1 MHHPAGRVATAVLYC
16 KTPERGGATTFTK
29 ADVFINPKP
38 GMATFFSYKDVNSGH
53 MDDGFTEHSG
63 CPVIDGEKWIS
74 TVVHII
80 QFCYIIINLFL
91 RRTYPFYYCRRLQWM
106 REGVS
111 ESNPWGKYDPSGIE
125 ILNEN
130 QKNLDAELNQ
140 ISSSKKKSEE
150 ITPGGTS
157 NVASTDGVK
166 HTDRNEQ
173 KKTDEVK
180 VERRGMFSGIFG
192 SSSSNDL

>member
-1 MHHPAGRVATAVLYC
+1 MYLYVYVFSNYSKLFDRLTYASNRPHCDGTCDGSLHHPAGRVATAVLYC

-80 QFCYIIINLFL
+80 CFFYIIIDLFL
-91 RRTYPFYYCRRLQWM
+91 RHIYYYRL
-106 REGVS
+106 
-111 ESNPWGKYDPSGIE
+111 
-125 ILNEN
+125 L
-130 QKNLDAELNQ
+130 
-140 ISSSKKKSEE
+140 
-150 ITPGGTS
+150 
-157 NVASTDGVK
+157 
-166 HTDRNEQ
+166 
-173 KKTDEVK
+173 
-180 VERRGMFSGIFG
+180 
-192 SSSSNDL
+192 